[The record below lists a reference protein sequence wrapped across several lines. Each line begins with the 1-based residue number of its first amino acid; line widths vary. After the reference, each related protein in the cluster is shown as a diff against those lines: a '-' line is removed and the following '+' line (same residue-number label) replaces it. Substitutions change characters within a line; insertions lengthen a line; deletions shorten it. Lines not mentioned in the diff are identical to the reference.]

1 MFFIFIF
8 KDVFTVILLNTITMI
23 LIVKK
28 RKIEKLQKNPTYS
41 VGIDTYWNSRAK

>member
-28 RKIEKLQKNPTYS
+28 KKDRKITKKFHIFCRYRYLLK
-41 VGIDTYWNSRAK
+41 